1 MSRRV
6 ALVTGAAG
14 GLGRVF
20 ALRLAAEGRRVVAS
34 DLEVPIE
41 TVAAVRAAGGDAL
54 GLAADLSDEGAV
66 RGMAEAAGPVDVL
79 VNNAADL
86 TQASLGDLTVPA
98 WQRAVAVNV
107 TAPLLLIQALA
118 PGMAERGFGRV
129 VNVVSNTVWAPP
141 GGTGLVAY
149 VASKAG
155 LLGLTRV
162 LAVELGSN
170 GITVNALAPGLTR
183 TPAAARGLPDEA
195 FEAVAGQQAVP
206 RTLEPDDL
214 AGALAFLTSDEASVV
229 TGQALRVDGGL
240 VTL

>member
-1 MSRRV
+1 MSARV

-20 ALRLAAEGRRVVAS
+20 ALRLAAEGRRVVAC
-34 DLEVPIE
+34 DLAAPDE
-41 TVAAVRAAGGDAL
+41 TVAAVRAAGGDAVA
-54 GLAADLSDEGAV
+54 LAADLVDAAAVRALTVEAGAV
-66 RGMAEAAGPVDVL
+66 DIL

-86 TQASLGDLTVPA
+86 TQAPLAELDVA
-98 WQRAVAVNV
+98 VWQRVLAVNV

-118 PGMAERGFGRV
+118 PGMASRGFGRV
-129 VNVVSNTVWAPP
+129 VNVVSNTVWSPP
-141 GGTGLVAY
+141 GPGFAAY
-149 VASKAG
+149 VASKGA
-155 LLGLTRV
+155 LLGLTRT
-162 LAVELGSN
+162 LAVELGAD

-195 FEAVAGQQAVP
+195 FAEVAAQQAVP
-206 RTLEPDDL
+206 RTLEPSDL
-214 AGALAFLTSDEASVV
+214 AGALAFLTSDDASMV